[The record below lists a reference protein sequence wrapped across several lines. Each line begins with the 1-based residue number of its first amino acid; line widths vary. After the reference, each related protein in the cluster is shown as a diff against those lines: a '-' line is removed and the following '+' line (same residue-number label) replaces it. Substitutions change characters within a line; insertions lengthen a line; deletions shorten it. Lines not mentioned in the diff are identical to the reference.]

1 MFSLVSGCSIFLFR
15 GHFDDH
21 TARFCVACVIKA
33 FQYLHSKGI
42 VYRDLKPENL
52 LVTEQGYI
60 KLVSLSLQSY
70 RVHSFP
76 FIRRFEDVFVSIFIF
91 KFDTSL
97 WCQIVSAKRMFVSS
111 VSTITLRRFK
121 AWFVGTVVPASF
133 MASRADSGVCFQ
145 PNDSFP
151 TLVESGTSTPSNT
164 IVIHTQHLH
173 IDIVYGR
180 QANRTKLPN
189 FVTYNSIIRNLV
201 SSPQSC
207 EKVINILSINVSK
220 YNLWRVI
227 SMWNLVLFASKLLHE
242 FEYQ

>member
-1 MFSLVSGCSIFLFR
+1 MHWGGMAFCTPTHLVMKARQFLLLSWSDIFLEVCIDLWYPDGKNHCSLMFSLLSGCSIFLFR

-76 FIRRFEDVFVSIFIF
+76 FIRRFGDVFVSIFII

-97 WCQIVSAKRMFVSS
+97 WYQIVSAKRIFVGS
-111 VSTITLRRFK
+111 VSTITIWRFK

-133 MASRADSGVCFQ
+133 MASRADSGLCFQ
-145 PNDSFP
+145 PNVSLP
-151 TLVESGTSTPSNT
+151 TLEESGTSKPSNT
-164 IVIHTQHLH
+164 IYNIHTQHL
-173 IDIVYGR
+173 
-180 QANRTKLPN
+180 
-189 FVTYNSIIRNLV
+189 
-201 SSPQSC
+201 
-207 EKVINILSINVSK
+207 
-220 YNLWRVI
+220 
-227 SMWNLVLFASKLLHE
+227 
-242 FEYQ
+242 